1 MRQNFIAY
9 FHGLKLLLNFF
20 LITLASDYLH
30 VIPTG
35 KSIYIYEDM
44 SNICLAGKKVET
56 GTCKTER
63 FGNGVVGSCLNN
75 LHKIIVRHSKHATN
89 L

>member
-1 MRQNFIAY
+1 
-9 FHGLKLLLNFF
+9 
-20 LITLASDYLH
+20 
-30 VIPTG
+30 
-35 KSIYIYEDM
+35 M